1 MSYHAHLQWIIMSLM
16 NYPGSKI
23 LHNTLSFQRV
33 TTSLNCHQFSN
44 EPPHLQGVTRSSI
57 SHFIFI
63 YKTPHIHWDT
73 PSMSHHIS
81 NEPPYIQW
89 TTTSHHISNEPPY
102 IQWTTTSH
110 HIFNEPQDLQ
120 WATTSS
126 MSHKISN
133 EPSCLN
139 EPSDLQWT
147 ITYPMNI
154 VRWLEI
160 SFYLKIG
167 WESGKVIWVLGLY
180 RRSPQIIC

>member
-81 NEPPYIQW
+81 NEPPR
-89 TTTSHHISNEPPY
+89 
-102 IQWTTTSH
+102 
-110 HIFNEPQDLQ
+110 
-120 WATTSS
+120 ATTSS
-126 MSHKISN
+126 ISHKISN
-133 EPSCLN
+133 EPPHLQWAIRSPMSHHVSMSHQISN
-139 EPSDLQWT
+139 EPSHIQWT
-147 ITYPMNI
+147 LS
-154 VRWLEI
+154 V
-160 SFYLKIG
+160 G
-167 WESGKVIWVLGLY
+167 WKLVFI
-180 RRSPQIIC
+180 